1 MNEETTILINVNGTD
16 KYIDQT
22 KQIKDLGFLFGNVYV
37 TDKTGN
43 LATFAY
49 NSTEPLHDG
58 YKYSTTAA
66 SYVTVTVKENSLD
79 PGTAKTFAAGSKV
92 SDLGLTGKVYDS
104 NTSAIV
110 ADTTALVDGHTYM
123 GDCIAISVNSAPQAV
138 PNGTTV
144 NDLST
149 SLSLTGKIKVDDNAP
164 VANTDTT
171 VTIADGAVITDK
183 WVDVTFGT
191 TDVDTVFDDTTVAW
205 FINDEEV
212 TASGTLYAQI
222 GDKVVC
228 KVTTGA
234 TGFQAGGTPSTMVGN
249 ANATAAVEAA
259 YLYATTPPA
268 LATTST
274 TNDTVQFTN
283 GQTYAGGQV
292 SFTWTAATGGL
303 SGLQVTGTNA

>member
-16 KYIDQT
+16 QYIDQT
-22 KQIKDLGFLFGNVYV
+22 KRIKDLGFLSGNVYV

-104 NTSAIV
+104 NTGAIV
-110 ADTTALVDGHTYM
+110 ADTAALVDGHTYM
-123 GDCIAISVNSAPQAV
+123 GDCIAISVNGAPQAV

-144 NDLST
+144 KDLAT
-149 SLSLTGKIKVDDNAP
+149 SLSLIDKIKVDDNAP
-164 VANTDTT
+164 VANNDTT
-171 VTIADGAVITDK
+171 VTIADGSVITDK

-191 TDVDTVFDDTTVAW
+191 TNLSAFADTTVAW
-205 FINDEEV
+205 FINGEAV

-234 TGFQAGGTPSTMVGN
+234 TGFVAGTTSTMVGSSG
-249 ANATAAVEAA
+249 ATAKVETP
-259 YLYATTPPA
+259 YLYAQNPPDVTT
-268 LATTST
+268 TTT
-274 TNDTVQFTN
+274 TADFGTN
-283 GQTYAGGQV
+283 GSTQTYAGGQV

-303 SGLQVTGTNA
+303 SGLQVTGTNS